1 MQVCVFVFQTERLVL
16 SWIEF
21 KYSVLVLSGNMILT
35 TKLRILRYFLR
46 TFLALLSR
54 ALVITSSPCLHIAIN
69 PSLVR
74 NEGTALV
81 IFMDRF

>member
-1 MQVCVFVFQTERLVL
+1 MLI
-16 SWIEF
+16 WIEF
-21 KYSVLVLSGNMILT
+21 KYSILVLSGNILT
-35 TKLRILRYFLR
+35 IKLRILRYFLR

-74 NEGTALV
+74 NEGTALA
-81 IFMDRF
+81 IFIRDRF